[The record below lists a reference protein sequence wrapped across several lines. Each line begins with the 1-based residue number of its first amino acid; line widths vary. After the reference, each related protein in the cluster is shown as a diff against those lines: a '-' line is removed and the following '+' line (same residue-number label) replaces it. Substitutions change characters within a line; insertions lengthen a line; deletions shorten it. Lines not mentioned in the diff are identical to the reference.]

1 VEDLKTPQLFRGLSQ
16 PVSWNSAAAIQGEN
30 IVLGLSNQMRVG
42 TPPSF
47 HQTLLVLPFEE
58 LQATELLWGK
68 EMFK

>member
-1 VEDLKTPQLFRGLSQ
+1 
-16 PVSWNSAAAIQGEN
+16 VSWNSAAAIQGEN